1 MIRLFRLWRLGARD
15 LGLLWFALR
24 HPHRPVWLLPAVLVL
39 GLWALEPFN
48 FVMPVIGVVDDFIVL
63 PLLLHLLVSLLP
75 LHIRTGFGL
84 RRISAR

>member
-1 MIRLFRLWRLGARD
+1 MIRLFRLWRLSARD

-63 PLLLHLLVSLLP
+63 PLLLHLLVSFLP

-84 RRISAR
+84 SRISAR